1 MISIVDYG
9 MGNLRSVEKAL
20 EKLGCATRF
29 VGTPEEV
36 ASAESIILPGVGA
49 FGDAMAELRR
59 QGLVEPLRAFA
70 SGGRPMMGIC
80 LGLQVFFDYSEEAPG
95 VEGLSLLPGTVRR
108 IPPNGL
114 KIPHMGWNSLAIRGG
129 SRLFAGIGQG
139 THVYFVHSFHVVPD
153 DETVV
158 AASCDYGGRVVAAV
172 ERGALWGTQFHPEK
186 SQDAGLRILG
196 NFAAAAAAAPTGP

>member
-29 VGTPEEV
+29 VGTPEEIV
-36 ASAESIILPGVGA
+36 SAESIILPGVGA
-49 FGDAMAELRR
+49 FGDAVAELRR

-70 SGGRPMMGIC
+70 AGGRPMMGIC
-80 LGLQVFFDYSEEAPG
+80 LGLQVFFESSDEAPG
-95 VEGLSLLPGTVRR
+95 VEGLALLPGTVRR
-108 IPPNGL
+108 IRGEGL
-114 KIPHMGWNSLAIRGG
+114 KIPHMGWNSLSIRTD
-129 SRLFAGIGQG
+129 SRLFAGIAQE

-153 DETVV
+153 DDTVV
-158 AASCDYGGRVVAAV
+158 AASCEYGGRVVAAV

-196 NFAAAAAAAPTGP
+196 NFAAAASAAPTRP